1 MLFRSRAGTCDHAE
15 VAAADLHVAHLND
28 HVCLLYTSPALE
40 QANAVKAYLA
50 EQNAL
55 NPQKKGKFVICTSGD
70 PQVYVNVGKRLGLF
84 EASELKVVHI

>member
-1 MLFRSRAGTCDHAE
+1 MLSNQTTSLHRMPGRANAE
-15 VAAADLHVAHLND
+15 QKCYPEMKLIN
-28 HVCLLYTSPALE
+28 PALE

-50 EQNAL
+50 KQNAL
-55 NPQKKGKFVICTSGD
+55 NPQKKGKFIICTSGD

>member
-1 MLFRSRAGTCDHAE
+1 MCILTLSGRWNCRRTGF
-15 VAAADLHVAHLND
+15 N
-28 HVCLLYTSPALE
+28 PALE

-55 NPQKKGKFVICTSGD
+55 NPQKKGTFTICTSGD